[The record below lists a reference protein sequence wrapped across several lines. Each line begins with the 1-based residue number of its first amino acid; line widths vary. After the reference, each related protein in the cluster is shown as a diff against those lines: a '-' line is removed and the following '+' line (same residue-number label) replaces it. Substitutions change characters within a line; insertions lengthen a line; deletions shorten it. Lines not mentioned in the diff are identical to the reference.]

1 MDFQRALGVLG
12 GLAVQEVQEVLGDPL
27 GLLRRP
33 DLPDPECQDHLYRL
47 LLQWAPEV
55 PEALRA
61 LETNHSH
68 SMQASS
74 PKPRRTILF
83 A

>member
-1 MDFQRALGVLG
+1 MDFPRDLGVLG
-12 GLAVQEVQEVLGDPL
+12 GLAVQEVLGDPL

-33 DLPDPECQDHLYRL
+33 DLMAPERQDHLYRL
-47 LLQWAPEV
+47 LLQRAPEV

-61 LETNHSH
+61 LETNRNH

-74 PKPRRTILF
+74 PKSRRIILF